1 MVIVIH
7 AYMIAV
13 MAVDIRNLSSEASD
27 LSAKRSVL
35 TPLLAG
41 RVRDRLAD
49 TVRSTVGRFR
59 TLAPDGALERALA
72 ALDAFAEIYDTRPV
86 RDNSGGSGFND
97 SLWLFVLGRAFAP
110 SWIVESGV
118 HKGHSTWILR
128 QACPDAK
135 IFSFDITLK
144 NIQYVD
150 DNTEY
155 FERDWGDWE
164 NPPGLDPARAL
175 IFFDDHI
182 DQARRLVEAAG
193 RGFSTAIFD
202 DNFAAEH
209 LYATGGPPVPTL
221 AMVTDPELATVP
233 EIEWTRSGK
242 LYRYAVDR
250 EALAEARSLIE
261 HYEVMPDLAQITRF
275 PLGSGLT
282 VVTIRSSRTGSV
294 PT

>member
-1 MVIVIH
+1 
-7 AYMIAV
+7 MIAV
-13 MAVDIRNLSSEASD
+13 MAVEIRNLSANAPDE
-27 LSAKRSVL
+27 SAKRSVL
-35 TPLLAG
+35 TPPFSQ
-41 RVRDRLAD
+41 RVHDRLLETAIPVFD
-49 TVRSTVGRFR
+49 R
-59 TLAPDGALERALA
+59 LQKIAPAGALDRASAALA
-72 ALDAFAEIYDTRPV
+72 AFPELYDARPV

-97 SLWLFVLGRAFAP
+97 SLWLFVLARALAP

-128 QACPDAK
+128 QACPDAR

-144 NIQYVD
+144 NIQYSD

-155 FERDWGDWE
+155 FEGDWCNWG
-164 NPPGLDPARAL
+164 NPSGLDPARGL

-182 DQARRLVEAAG
+182 DQARRLVEAAE
-193 RGFSTAIFD
+193 RGFSTALFD

-221 AMVTDPELATVP
+221 AMVMDPDLATVP

-261 HYEVMPDLAQITRF
+261 HYEVMPDLAQFTRF